1 MLIGLT
7 QHTTRCSDSP
17 GQAREELSSA
27 HSAVES
33 ETELV
38 QIGLKFRA
46 SAVIGSTDKIFQVA
60 QCDVEPVEIA
70 DGVLLRTDLYILQL
84 QKTLVAVTL
93 HNRLL
98 LEVFRYNLLQRFVLN
113 VGHDL

>member
-1 MLIGLT
+1 MLISLT
-7 QHTTRCSDSP
+7 QHTTRCGGSP
-17 GQAREELSSA
+17 GQAREDLSSA
-27 HSAVES
+27 HSAVEL

-46 SAVIGSTDKIFQVA
+46 SAAIGSSDQVL
-60 QCDVEPVEIA
+60 QVTQSDMQPVEIT
-70 DGVLLRTDLYILQL
+70 DGVLLRPDLHILQI
-84 QKTLVAVTL
+84 QIALVAVAL

-98 LEVFRYNLLQRFVLN
+98 LEEFRYNLLQRFVLN

>member
-17 GQAREELSSA
+17 GQAREELSCE
-27 HSAVES
+27 HSAVEA
-33 ETELV
+33 EAEFIKV
-38 QIGLKFRA
+38 RLKFRA
-46 SAVIGSTDKIFQVA
+46 SAVVGSTDQVLQVA

-70 DGVLLRTDLYILQL
+70 DGVLLRPDLHILQI
-84 QKTLVAVTL
+84 QIALVAVAL